1 MEINSLSK
9 GYRKYNEDMVFV
21 IKDHLF
27 AVIDAKTGLDD
38 PINPPSDGVFLIKE
52 LKEEILNLYRSNKL
66 KAKSFVKQMNL
77 ISKRVYRKFIKG
89 HKNLQRYQFPYAS
102 IALVYIDICDVHVFT
117 IGDVSAFIRF
127 KNKKARYISDRS
139 IPLLDKKA
147 LEDFGSLEKAMPRL
161 RENCSILN
169 KGGRRSCY
177 SLYKKPNLK
186 FKHELFDIREL
197 NDLYICS
204 DGYYQAF
211 EIFRLY
217 KNRRE
222 LFSYRHDLQ
231 EVYKGILAARELDP
245 NRIKYPRLKETDD
258 ISCVRVIF

>member
-9 GYRKYNEDMVFV
+9 GYRNYNEDMVFV

-27 AVIDAKTGLDD
+27 AVIDAKTGLDE

-52 LKEEILNLYRSNKL
+52 LKEEILNLYRSGKL
-66 KAKSFVKQMNL
+66 KPKNFVKQMNL
-77 ISKRVYRKFIKG
+77 VSKRIYRKFVKG
-89 HKNLQRYQFPYAS
+89 HKGLERYQYPYAA

-117 IGDVSAFIRF
+117 IGDASAFIRF

-147 LEDFGSLEKAMPRL
+147 LEEFGSLEKAFPRL
-161 RENCSILN
+161 RDNCALLN
-169 KGGRRSCY
+169 KGGRRSCF

-217 KNRRE
+217 PNRRE
-222 LFSYRHDLQ
+222 LFSYQHDLQ
-231 EVYKGILAARELDP
+231 DVYKGILKARELDP
-245 NRIKYPRLKETDD
+245 KRVKYPRLKETDD